1 MNGASVS
8 TVLQRS
14 EPKWQNTCAVEYLN
28 DCQLLVTVGKKK
40 KKPSSCFRLHF
51 LMIVKQ
57 ANQWA
62 TQRNPEQ
69 KDLVNLSGF
78 SSRRNL
84 LSDSLK
90 VYHGVLVLFCL
101 KFDLWTGAESHV

>member
-40 KKPSSCFRLHF
+40 KKNPRHVLGCISS
-51 LMIVKQ
+51 
-57 ANQWA
+57 
-62 TQRNPEQ
+62 
-69 KDLVNLSGF
+69 
-78 SSRRNL
+78 
-84 LSDSLK
+84 
-90 VYHGVLVLFCL
+90 
-101 KFDLWTGAESHV
+101 

>member
-28 DCQLLVTVGKKK
+28 DCQLLVTVGKGEKK
-40 KKPSSCFRLHF
+40 KKKTSSCFRLH
-51 LMIVKQ
+51 LLVIVKQ

-69 KDLVNLSGF
+69 KDLVKGS
-78 SSRRNL
+78 L
-84 LSDSLK
+84 LGL
-90 VYHGVLVLFCL
+90 LCL
-101 KFDLWTGAESHV
+101 LATS

>member
-40 KKPSSCFRLHF
+40 KK
-51 LMIVKQ
+51 K
-57 ANQWA
+57 
-62 TQRNPEQ
+62 T
-69 KDLVNLSGF
+69 LVMF
-78 SSRRNL
+78 QVAFPH
-84 LSDSLK
+84 D
-90 VYHGVLVLFCL
+90 CE
-101 KFDLWTGAESHV
+101 TG

>member
-8 TVLQRS
+8 TVLQRN

-28 DCQLLVTVGKKK
+28 GCQLLVTVGKGKK
-40 KKPSSCFRLHF
+40 NPSACFRLLF

-62 TQRNPEQ
+62 TQRKPEQ
-69 KDLVNLSGF
+69 KDLVKGS
-78 SSRRNL
+78 L
-84 LSDSLK
+84 L
-90 VYHGVLVLFCL
+90 GLFCL
-101 KFDLWTGAESHV
+101 LVTS